1 MGPKRNTTRTKSYV
15 PAPSVPEEYFER
27 YMLLMGA
34 ATGRLSVAEAARRL
48 GMSRNHFQTLMH
60 RGLSALIE
68 AIIPHP
74 AGRPPRSEREVALEE
89 QVERLER
96 QVAKLE
102 SEAQTS
108 HRLLAVASEVLRGR
122 ERPSRERPRRTKK
135 TSTSGEEPEE
145 PEPDPEPEQRFERA
159 REMTSSGIRARLAA
173 AAVGLGA
180 STLRRWAARR
190 RKGEPLRRRR
200 GPRPG
205 GRPVDAATAQRV
217 AQHVRDLRGL
227 VGADSLRQ
235 TFPGV
240 SRRQAASIKHRTLTA
255 LERERKQAVR
265 HVRVAIPGVVRGFD
279 AVHLHVAE
287 HRCYAL
293 IAADACVPYRTTARS
308 VPRYDGPS
316 VAETVEQDIALH
328 GAPLVYRM
336 DRASAHRVGEVKEV
350 LDQHAVLL
358 LHGPAHYP
366 CFYGQHERQNREHR
380 GWLGATDDVAPEL
393 LDPELAVMTHALN
406 ELWRR
411 RTLDWKTA
419 GELWR
424 CRPNLQE
431 NRIEL
436 RHEVSEL
443 AARFERQLADHRD
456 AHDRAWR
463 LGIEHALTQRG
474 YLHVDNGRW
483 C

>member
-1 MGPKRNTTRTKSYV
+1 MTV
-15 PAPSVPEEYFER
+15 
-27 YMLLMGA
+27 
-34 ATGRLSVAEAARRL
+34 
-48 GMSRNHFQTLMH
+48 
-60 RGLSALIE
+60 
-68 AIIPHP
+68 
-74 AGRPPRSEREVALEE
+74 
-89 QVERLER
+89 VEC
-96 QVAKLE
+96 
-102 SEAQTS
+102 
-108 HRLLAVASEVLRGR
+108 
-122 ERPSRERPRRTKK
+122 
-135 TSTSGEEPEE
+135 
-145 PEPDPEPEQRFERA
+145 
-159 REMTSSGIRARLAA
+159 
-173 AAVGLGA
+173 
-180 STLRRWAARR
+180 
-190 RKGEPLRRRR
+190 
-200 GPRPG
+200 
-205 GRPVDAATAQRV
+205 
-217 AQHVRDLRGL
+217 
-227 VGADSLRQ
+227 
-235 TFPGV
+235 
-240 SRRQAASIKHRTLTA
+240 
-255 LERERKQAVR
+255 ERKQAVR

-279 AVHLHVAE
+279 AVHLRTAE

-308 VPRYDGPS
+308 VPRYDGRS
-316 VAETVEQDIALH
+316 VAETLEQDIERH

-350 LDQHAVLL
+350 LDQHAVLV

-393 LDPELAVMTHALN
+393 LGPELTVMTHALN

-463 LGIEHALTQRG
+463 LAIEHALTQRG